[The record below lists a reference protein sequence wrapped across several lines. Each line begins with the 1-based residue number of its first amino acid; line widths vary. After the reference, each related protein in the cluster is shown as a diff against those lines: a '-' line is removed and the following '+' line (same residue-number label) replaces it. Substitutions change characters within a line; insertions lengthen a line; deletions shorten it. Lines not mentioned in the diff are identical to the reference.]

1 MPILFFKGNSP
12 IQEGIIK
19 RYAPIF
25 EWNTVLLA
33 VQVIQILLAILFR
46 QRLAV
51 IVVQSWLVEG
61 EVGIGMSTAGKS
73 QKQK

>member
-51 IVVQSWLVEG
+51 IVVQSWLVQG
-61 EVGIGMSTAGKS
+61 EVGMGTADKS